1 MAEFEVHRARPISGE
16 LSVPGDKSISHRSI
30 MLSSMSNGPCRI
42 DGFLNS
48 EDCLATVA
56 AIRSLG
62 IRIDVVDEEG
72 NDPERP
78 TSLIVHGGS
87 MRYTAPDRDID
98 CGNSGTTMRLLAG
111 ILAAQP
117 FESRLTGD
125 DSLTRRPMSRI
136 MNPLKE
142 MGASL
147 EAVGENSCAPLI
159 IRGGTLHP
167 IRYELP
173 VASAQV
179 KSAILLAGLFTPGKT
194 IVVEPVPTRDHTE
207 KMLEFFQVNPRREG
221 NEISIYGGQKLESR
235 DILVPGDI
243 SSAAFWIVA
252 AAAQKGSD
260 LMITN
265 VGLNAT
271 RTGILDVLVRM
282 GAQIQDHLA
291 ESGSG
296 EPIGNVSVKGRGL
309 KATTIGG
316 SEIPNVIDELPI
328 LAVAAALA
336 DGTTIIKDAQELRV
350 KETDRI
356 AAVATN
362 LRAMGVTVRDFHDG
376 MEIEGGAPLK
386 GARLGSYGDHRIA
399 MAFAIAGLFA
409 DGETVIEGAECVDTS
424 YPGFSQHLAQIIG

>member
-1 MAEFEVHRARPISGE
+1 
-16 LSVPGDKSISHRSI
+16 

-48 EDCLATVA
+48 EDCLATVE

-78 TSLIVHGGS
+78 TSIIVHGGS
-87 MRYTAPDRDID
+87 MRYTAPERDID

-159 IRGGTLHP
+159 IRGGNLHP

-179 KSAILLAGLFTPGKT
+179 KSAILLAGLFTQGKT
-194 IVVEPVPTRDHTE
+194 TVVEPVPTRDHTE

-252 AAAQKGSD
+252 AAAQKGSN

-291 ESGSG
+291 ETGSG

-328 LAVAAALA
+328 LAVAGALA
-336 DGTTIIKDAQELRV
+336 EGTTIIKDAQELRV

-376 MEIEGGAPLK
+376 MEIDGGAPLK

-409 DGETVIEGAECVDTS
+409 EGETVIEGAECVDTS
-424 YPGFSQHLAQIIG
+424 YPGFSQHLAQILG